1 MGELKG
7 VAMKMGQILSYM
19 DTAMPPEARTLLS
32 ALQTHSQPTPFSMV
46 EATLREDFGLRADT
60 LLAGLVREPAATA
73 SIGQVHRAHLPP
85 GDAVAVKVR
94 HPGIEAA
101 IRADFRSANIGK
113 AMARLI
119 APGSHVE
126 HFLSEAE
133 ARFVEECD
141 YVQERQHQSRF
152 AALFAEHPIIVI
164 PGVHA
169 EWCSARVLTTS
180 WHSGVEVDAFARC
193 ATQRQRDAAGRAL
206 YEFYIGSLYRHGL
219 FNADPHPGNLLF
231 SAAGRLV
238 VLDHGCVRE
247 FDEATVAAIA
257 NLSSALRADDE
268 RRIWSSLEML
278 GVQNPR
284 GPGFDVT
291 RRMLRSFF
299 APVLQAGVR
308 PMAAAVSLDA
318 RDIMRTKKA
327 MLQLRLPAKLLFLF
341 RIRFGL
347 YAVLARIG
355 AELDWQAIEAE
366 FSGRR

>member
-1 MGELKG
+1 
-7 VAMKMGQILSYM
+7 MKMGQILSYM
-19 DTAMPPEARTLLS
+19 DTTMPPEARELLS
-32 ALQTHSQPTPFSMV
+32 ILQAHSQPTPFSMI
-46 EATLREDFGLRADT
+46 EATLRDDFGLRADA
-60 LLAGLVREPAATA
+60 LLAALIREPAATA
-73 SIGQVHRAHLPP
+73 SIGQVHRAYLP
-85 GDAVAVKVR
+85 GAGEVAVKVR

-101 IRADFRSANIGK
+101 IRADFRSASVGK

-119 APGSHVE
+119 APGSNVE
-126 HFLSEAE
+126 DFLAEAE

-141 YVQERQHQSRF
+141 YVRERQHQSRF
-152 AALFAEHPIIVI
+152 AALYAEHPVI
-164 PGVHA
+164 MIPAVHA

-180 WHSGVEVDAFARC
+180 WHSGLGIEAFARH
-193 ATQRQRDAAGRAL
+193 ATQQQRDAAGRAL

-231 SAAGRLV
+231 PTDGRLV

-247 FDEATVAAIA
+247 FDAATVAAIA
-257 NLSSALRADDE
+257 DLSSALRADDDA
-268 RRIWSSLEML
+268 RVRSSLQML
-278 GVQNPR
+278 GVRNPS

-308 PMAAAVSLDA
+308 PMAATVSLDA
-318 RDIMRTKKA
+318 REIMRTKKA
-327 MLQLRLPAKLLFLF
+327 MLQLRLPGKLLFLF

-347 YAVLARIG
+347 YAVLARMG

-366 FSGRR
+366 LSAGG